1 MSIQYESQMGLFL
14 IIFYVLSKINNVNL
28 YLTIFKMTTVN
39 CKFLSKVFFALSL
52 VLLWCFCSVYGED
65 IYQSKINL
73 DSFDTTNAENTI
85 KDLQKSI
92 DDITQQL
99 YELDDKEIKIDGDL
113 TEKYMEI
120 RKEIVAV
127 VQDINMT
134 TDTVAE
140 MIKKINSYKK
150 QIYANTKSLNETR
163 SWIDSSK
170 EFIEDFSNFLY
181 KLSNNIEIDN
191 KVDEFKLFAMSDNIP
206 VSISNEEAVKLLLLE
221 FNKMLETLDTNQ
233 ERQMQLILRLN
244 QLKLNASAEVKSYQ
258 SILDTL
264 YQKKNY
270 LVQFMEIYK
279 EDQLAEQTFSII
291 FNSRNDVYNAM
302 MSMVERIVKKSF
314 EDLTFDIE
322 EKQEELDEAYENT
335 MAGSGNLQPLAWP
348 VYPIQNIETYFDDED
363 FEKEY
368 GIPSRWIS
376 IAVEQWTPVYS
387 AADGIVYHVTDNPWI
402 WISWVLV
409 MHENGFVTVYMY
421 LNNIVVKKW
430 DVLRRWQLIWH
441 SWWEPG
447 TKWAGFTSNGPNLT
461 FIVFKNWV
469 ALDPLQFLDLSVIE
483 NKSIIPDE
491 YNIKYLNDKY
501 SRTIDISEVTF
512 ASGDTLDERAA
523 NFLRT
528 YWVWAYKQLAFW
540 EDAVAGT
547 NIDRDV
553 VICIAF
559 AESTLGRYLTTDNN
573 IWNVWNDDRWN
584 RVSFNSA
591 LAWARSISNTLN
603 NFYLWNYHTIRQL
616 SRYGNVDGKIYA
628 SSPINWQRNVTKCL
642 SQIKWYYVP
651 EDYPFRTDLNPVQ
664 TWEATGS
671 GETMTYVRKVD

>member
-1 MSIQYESQMGLFL
+1 MIERITSKFISKL
-14 IIFYVLSKINNVNL
+14 IVVIS
-28 YLTIFKMTTVN
+28 TI
-39 CKFLSKVFFALSL
+39 LI
-52 VLLWCFCSVYGED
+52 WCLCCVYWED

-73 DSFDTTNAENTI
+73 DNFDTDNAAKTI
-85 KDLQKSI
+85 RDLQTSI
-92 DDITQQL
+92 NSITE
-99 YELDDKEIKIDGDL
+99 ELFNLDEKEIKDDWDL

-120 RKEIVAV
+120 RKEIVSV
-127 VQDINMT
+127 VQDINVT
-134 TDTVAE
+134 TDTVSE
-140 MIKKINSYKK
+140 MIKKINTYKK
-150 QIYANTKSLNETR
+150 QIYSNAKSLSETR

-170 EFIEDFSNFLY
+170 QFIKEFSNFLY

-191 KVDEFKLFAMSDNIP
+191 KVDEFKLFALSDNIP
-206 VSISNEEAVKLLLLE
+206 VSLSNEEAVKLLLIE
-221 FNKMLETLDTNQ
+221 FNKMLEELDTNE
-233 ERQMQLILRLN
+233 ERQIQLILRLN

-270 LVQFMEIYK
+270 LIQFIEIYK
-279 EDQLAEQTFSII
+279 EDKLAEQTFSII

-302 MSMVERIVKKSF
+302 ISMVERIVKKNF
-314 EDLTFDIE
+314 DDVTFDME
-322 EKQEELDEAYENT
+322 EKQEELEEAYEST
-335 MAGSGNLQPLAWP
+335 MAWSWNLQQLAWP
-348 VYPIQNIETYFDDED
+348 VYPIKKIDTYFGDED
-363 FEKEY
+363 YEKEY
-368 GIPSRWIS
+368 GIPSKWIT

-430 DVLRRWQLIWH
+430 DVIRRWQLIWH
-441 SWWEPG
+441 SWWEPW
-447 TKWAGFTSNGPNLT
+447 TKWAWFTSNGPNLT

-469 ALDPLQFLDLSVIE
+469 ALDPLQFLDLSVVE
-483 NKSIIPDE
+483 NKLIIPDE
-491 YNIKYLNDKY
+491 YSIKYLNDKY
-501 SRTIDISEVTF
+501 SRTIDISEVNF

-540 EDAVAGT
+540 EDAVDGT

-591 LAWARSISNTLN
+591 LAWARSIANTLN

>member
-1 MSIQYESQMGLFL
+1 MTTNVTFKL
-14 IIFYVLSKINNVNL
+14 LSKL
-28 YLTIFKMTTVN
+28 
-39 CKFLSKVFFALSL
+39 FFALSL
-52 VLLWCFCSVYGED
+52 ILLWYFCSVYGED

-73 DSFDTTNAENTI
+73 DNFDTENAEKTI
-85 KDLQKSI
+85 EDLQNSI

-99 YELDDKEIKIDGDL
+99 YDLDDKEIKVDGDL

-134 TDTVAE
+134 TDTVSD
-140 MIKKINSYKK
+140 MIKKINTYKK

-163 SWIDSSK
+163 SGIDSSK
-170 EFIEDFSNFLY
+170 EFIENFSNFLY

-191 KVDEFKLFAMSDNIP
+191 KVDEFKLYAMSDNIP

-221 FNKMLETLDTNQ
+221 FNKMLEALDTNQ
-233 ERQMQLILRLN
+233 ERQIQLILKLN

-258 SILDTL
+258 SILETL

-279 EDQLAEQTFSII
+279 EDKLAEQTFSII

-302 MSMVERIVKKSF
+302 ISMVERIVKKSF
-314 EDLTFDIE
+314 EDLTFNIK
-322 EKQEELDEAYENT
+322 EKKKELEEAYENT
-335 MAGSGNLQPLAWP
+335 MAWSGNLQALAWP

-368 GIPSRWIS
+368 GVANRWIT
-376 IAVEQWTPVYS
+376 IKVEQWTPVYS

-402 WISWVLV
+402 GISWVLV

-430 DVLRRWQLIWH
+430 DVIRRWQLIWH
-441 SWWEPG
+441 SWWEPW
-447 TKWAGFTSNGPNLT
+447 TKWAWFTSNGPNLT
-461 FIVFKNWV
+461 FIVFKNGV
-469 ALDPLQFLDLSVIE
+469 AQDPLQFLDLSVIE
-483 NKSIIPDE
+483 NKGIVPNE

-501 SRTIDISEVTF
+501 SRTIDISEVNF

-523 NFLRT
+523 SFLAT
-528 YWVWAYKQLAFW
+528 YWVWAYRQLAFW
-540 EDAVAGT
+540 EDAVEGT

-559 AESTLGRYLTTDNN
+559 AESTLGRYLTTSNN

-591 LAWARSISNTLN
+591 LAWARSIANTLN
-603 NFYLWNYHTIRQL
+603 NYYLWNYHTIRQL

-651 EDYPFRTDLNPVQ
+651 EDYPFRTDLNPVH
-664 TWEATGS
+664 TWEATWS
-671 GETMTYVRKVD
+671 GEIMTYVRKVD